1 MGKKTERNGNL
12 VCWICNELSVTA
24 RNLCLHRGNIYQ
36 KVKFH
41 QNCQS
46 RQHEEE
52 EDEEEEQKAN
62 VYFVTPPALPPL
74 LSSTSALICGHLPA
88 PGTKLL
94 FILFCGCQNPS
105 LPLNAPGLGG
115 GGRRC
120 AGGGDRS
127 PKSAAD
133 TTLSPKDPPLEKK
146 KKIKSPPV
154 IVKISINGKS
164 LTRSRGYQIG
174 QT

>member
-12 VCWICNELSVTA
+12 VCWICNEPCFSVTA

-36 KVKFH
+36 RVKFH

-46 RQHEEE
+46 RQREEE

-62 VYFVTPPALPPL
+62 VYVVTPPALPPL

-94 FILFCGCQNPS
+94 FTLFCGCQNPS

-120 AGGGDRS
+120 AGGREGGVTEAPNRLLTRHFHQ
-127 PKSAAD
+127 K
-133 TTLSPKDPPLEKK
+133 THHLKK
-146 KKIKSPPV
+146 KK
-154 IVKISINGKS
+154 
-164 LTRSRGYQIG
+164 
-174 QT
+174 